1 MESKNYILTKS
12 DVTQIKELFEAILI
26 INECIEL
33 IQTGKYYMLR
43 PVYGQ
48 LRAILTDS
56 TKKGK
61 EPFFIIAKK
70 LHINPELYFMED
82 LSMPNAPNPPV
93 FSFSGVPISET
104 RELPGQT
111 KIKLQDFLNVVIVRH
126 QGLKLKVFET
136 INALSNKFGGSH
148 YDNNIPSHIAEV
160 QSLLI
165 GGLPTLDRFIFE
177 LSRVLKNISIDM
189 FNSISEYEMIFRIF
203 VKDKVE
209 NDNIIFDFKLG
220 DSGVR
225 LTALS
230 NNAVLTVVMSD
241 FRNQQIIA
249 KTKLTENSLN
259 TITIIHKI
267 NPDLSSE
274 LGLKANDGE
283 WKGEVSPIALLWLN
297 QIGDYSCFYNRGHE
311 FESQDFEFGLGEI
324 MINRKVS
331 STEVME
337 VKWNFLKNREKDMV
351 YWFEKGSFAHSKPGN
366 QDLNFEGRVVRKEV

>member
-12 DVTQIKELFEAILI
+12 DVTQIKEIFEAILI
-26 INECIEL
+26 INECLEL

-70 LHINPELYFMED
+70 LHINPELYYMED
-82 LSMPNAPNPPV
+82 LSIQNAPNPPV

-104 RELPGQT
+104 QELPGQT

-126 QGLKLKVFET
+126 QGIKLKVFET

-148 YDNNIPSHIAEV
+148 YDNNIPNHIAAV

-189 FNSISEYEMIFRIF
+189 FNSISEYEMIFRLF
-203 VKDKVE
+203 VKEKVK

-225 LTALS
+225 LTALT
-230 NNAVLTVVMSD
+230 NNAVLTVIISD

-249 KTKLTENSLN
+249 KTKLKENSLN

-274 LGLKANDGE
+274 LRLNANDGE
-283 WKGEVSPIALLWLN
+283 WIGEMSPTALLWLN
-297 QIGDYSCFYNRGHE
+297 QIGDYSCFFNRGHE

-324 MINRKVS
+324 MINKKVS

-337 VKWNFLKNREKDMV
+337 VQWNFLKNREKNMI
-351 YWFEKGSFAHSKPGN
+351 YWFEKGSFAHLKPGT